1 MDDLAGL
8 GSRRPLVAA
17 VMAVVM
23 FSLAGIPPTAG
34 FMAKFYLFSALV
46 YGGYVEMAVIG
57 LLFSGVSLYYYLRV
71 VVCMYMRPA
80 AEVPAEAAGRLSYSG
95 MTALCLSALAIL
107 AVGVF
112 PLRIAST
119 GRAGGHD
126 AAVSLAVPPLP
137 PMGRHRRIGLTSGRF
152 HAIYSGISA
161 GATASQPEGIH
172 RLPNNQRT
180 GPGPSRP
187 V

>member
-1 MDDLAGL
+1 DDLAGL

-46 YGGYVEMAVIG
+46 YGGYVELAVIG

-71 VVCMYMRPA
+71 VVWMYMRPA
-80 AEVPAEAAGRLSYSG
+80 AEAPAEAAGHLSYSG

-112 PLRIAST
+112 PSVLLQLAE
-119 GRAGGHD
+119 RA
-126 AAVSLAVPPLP
+126 VMTLP
-137 PMGRHRRIGLTSGRF
+137 
-152 HAIYSGISA
+152 
-161 GATASQPEGIH
+161 
-172 RLPNNQRT
+172 
-180 GPGPSRP
+180 
-187 V
+187 